1 MKENIKRKNFFKKLY
16 LYSLNFV
23 NSIETQNINTISFI
37 KKNLFKKINNKKE
50 NFISSFPEK
59 KFKLELRNQ
68 KVVGMNT
75 IGLLLD
81 RMTILSLKINLLKKN
96 KKNVNNV
103 LFEIKNIIN
112 ALSIAGTIKNL
123 NYKKITRYKFKSK
136 SKNFRES
143 FFELLYINLLL
154 WESQEVLYNR
164 NLLKICIHEHQFIF
178 MKFYFRYCYKIII
191 IFF

>member
-81 RMTILSLKINLLKKN
+81 RMTILSLKINLLKK
-96 KKNVNNV
+96 
-103 LFEIKNIIN
+103 I
-112 ALSIAGTIKNL
+112 
-123 NYKKITRYKFKSK
+123 
-136 SKNFRES
+136 
-143 FFELLYINLLL
+143 LLMHY
-154 WESQEVLYNR
+154 Q
-164 NLLKICIHEHQFIF
+164 
-178 MKFYFRYCYKIII
+178 
-191 IFF
+191 